1 MPVTTT
7 PDPAA
12 EEDAELL
19 RREREYYL
27 RLLEGIRLDRSLLEE
42 RERDFTRAARSA
54 GIGWD
59 LIAAALGT
67 EPDEARERFGE
78 PEAGEPPF

>member
-1 MPVTTT
+1 MTTD

-27 RLLEGIRLDRSLLEE
+27 RLLEGIRADRVSL
-42 RERDFTRAARSA
+42 RRGNGTSPGPRARPGS
-54 GIGWD
+54 G
-59 LIAAALGT
+59 GT
-67 EPDEARERFGE
+67 
-78 PEAGEPPF
+78 

>member
-1 MPVTTT
+1 MTTD
-7 PDPAA
+7 PDPSA
-12 EEDAELL
+12 EEDAELI

-67 EPDEARERFGE
+67 EPGEARERFGE
-78 PEAGEPPF
+78 PGADEAPF

>member
-1 MPVTTT
+1 MTTD
-7 PDPAA
+7 PDPSAG
-12 EEDAELL
+12 EDADLL

-27 RLLEGIRLDRSLLEE
+27 RLLEGIRLDRSHLEE

-59 LIAAALGT
+59 LITAALGT
-67 EPDEARERFGE
+67 EPGETRERFGE
-78 PEAGEPPF
+78 PEAGEAPF

>member
-1 MPVTTT
+1 VTTT
-7 PDPAA
+7 PDPSA
-12 EEDAELL
+12 EADADLL

-27 RLLEGIRLDRSLLEE
+27 RLLEGIRADRVLLEE

-67 EPDEARERFGE
+67 EPGETRERFGE
-78 PEAGEPPF
+78 PEADEAPF